1 MEGKEFSEER
11 RRNGLENQQE
21 KEVTEME
28 ARQKERFDRAVRG
41 PKEEAY
47 LERLLG
53 LWRSQRNVGSRTSA
67 RARVLR

>member
-28 ARQKERFDRAVRG
+28 AGKRRDLTVLWEAPRRRLTSSGCLGSGGVRG
-41 PKEEAY
+41 MWGP
-47 LERLLG
+47 G
-53 LWRSQRNVGSRTSA
+53 LQHAHVF
-67 RARVLR
+67 